1 MCLPKPFSSSVPKR
15 DAAAHFRTLE
25 PRTALTSSCSS
36 SSFAFK
42 LLAAA
47 ERKQDVCS
55 FDEKSGQTEET
66 ERRESGIS
74 HAPSWKWLNTS
85 EEGVNALHCKCK
97 WERTEDYKLKFYSIC
112 VRRSLVVGLRQPT
125 GHWFSMSVLVCHW
138 SLSVKNDW
146 RGPTT
151 NAQKCYKISP
161 IVFKEHICLMQT
173 YLFVLS
179 VETIGYNPSYSR
191 VQIIPVT

>member
-1 MCLPKPFSSSVPKR
+1 MARPPSSPPPSSMCLPKPFSSSVPKR

-85 EEGVNALHCKCK
+85 EEGVNALHCKCSG
-97 WERTEDYKLKFYSIC
+97 ERTEDHKLKLYSIC
-112 VRRSLVVGLRQPT
+112 VRRSLVVGLRQ
-125 GHWFSMSVLVCHW
+125 SNRSLVLHVSSGL
-138 SLSVKNDW
+138 SLVTV
-146 RGPTT
+146 G
-151 NAQKCYKISP
+151 QK
-161 IVFKEHICLMQT
+161 
-173 YLFVLS
+173 
-179 VETIGYNPSYSR
+179 
-191 VQIIPVT
+191 